1 MLNSVAGKFFP
12 IGPCWLFIIMR
23 CNALITG
30 LREWFSQT
38 DERGVH
44 TRIPVMVNMA
54 SSSLSLSKSGRSL
67 HQSAF
72 SVDQTNAAN
81 RNSVLMDEDSDD
93 DDDEFQI
100 AESEKE
106 V

>member
-1 MLNSVAGKFFP
+1 MLSFKRNPLANLLASVV
-12 IGPCWLFIIMR
+12 IPCLVLM
-23 CNALITG
+23 AG

-54 SSSLSLSKSGRSL
+54 SSSLSLSKSGRSV

-72 SVDQTNAAN
+72 SVDQTNSAN
-81 RNSVLMDEDSDD
+81 RNSVLLDEDSD

-100 AESEKE
+100 AESEQE